1 MYLVRQC
8 SQTEERTGL
17 HWTPLP
23 MYSMMLRRRRG
34 KWHTRKTSTMQIRMM
49 VRLLLAL
56 LFLCADVR
64 KGKKS
69 CMPS

>member
-23 MYSMMLRRRRG
+23 MYSMILSTCMLPG
-34 KWHTRKTSTMQIRMM
+34 EYMYVPGEYMC
-49 VRLLLAL
+49 VPGEA
-56 LFLCADVR
+56 V
-64 KGKKS
+64 
-69 CMPS
+69 